1 MTDPTTRSSA
11 SPTARALASV
21 VLALGLVAAGVGLGL
36 PVLQLT
42 QDQAAVAVSVV
53 DPAEVLAT
61 DLDELP
67 SGSRL
72 ELARADAVQLVATD
86 LPGWLKAL
94 TRLPQTVGGL
104 LLLAGAWLVRRMLLD
119 IAAGRPF
126 DARMPGRLRGLALV
140 VVAGTLLPT
149 AFDGLASALVT
160 SHLGGLADDG
170 ALGVPLFSVTP
181 LLPLIVALLLVVA
194 AQVFE
199 AGRRLT
205 ADVEGLV

>member
-21 VLALGLVAAGVGLGL
+21 VLALGLVAGAVGLAL
-36 PVLQLT
+36 PFFQLT

-104 LLLAGAWLVRRMLLD
+104 LLLTGAWLVRRMLLD